1 MATAVFVVTSST
13 HFAMPTTTKQQREH
27 SVFGMSSCSNCPS
40 ISSDDDS
47 ELYFSFPED
56 PSDDNGEGYLYY
68 DSLEPVVTE
77 EEVAAYK
84 ESSVHEEE
92 DLQEYRYR
100 FHILSL
106 KSKFLETYLAL
117 EMSLNNA

>member
-1 MATAVFVVTSST
+1 
-13 HFAMPTTTKQQREH
+13 MPTTTKQQREH
-27 SVFGMSSCSNCPS
+27 TVFGMSSRSNCPS

-47 ELYFSFPED
+47 ELNFSFPEV

-77 EEVAAYK
+77 EEVAAYE
-84 ESSVHEEE
+84 ESSAREEG
-92 DLQEYRYR
+92 LQEYQCR

-117 EMSLNNA
+117 EMSLNNT